1 MILKQARKMIASNRN
16 LNRLSAELKHSETV
30 EHLILNELPYSLMWK
45 IIDTLHARSNPG
57 EIFRLGLV
65 CKCLRHA
72 IASYDSF
79 WEQRILSLGW
89 SFAHESSSSS
99 SSTAGAAEEPEPSAG
114 RLLGRQRAEAPTGS
128 PFMRFAGRM
137 QLRWQLRGAV
147 KRLVGFMDAPSA
159 MAMAKGASVAEL
171 SEAEERLRVPLPAEV
186 WESFRFR
193 NGQLCW
199 PGAEFVDSARLLSL
213 QEMVKEVLGAVKG
226 LEVIGSRVRCADG
239 PYIGGGA
246 EGNELLLPLSTVMRG
261 NRRVACSAL
270 TGEVYFQSGLA
281 IIWKSESWLGF
292 LQSLL
297 R

>member
-137 QLRWQLRGAV
+137 QLRWQLRCGPTLA
-147 KRLVGFMDAPSA
+147 LPCPFFPLPSIPAPS
-159 MAMAKGASVAEL
+159 
-171 SEAEERLRVPLPAEV
+171 PLPQPT
-186 WESFRFR
+186 WTKDR
-193 NGQLCW
+193 
-199 PGAEFVDSARLLSL
+199 SAGR
-213 QEMVKEVLGAVKG
+213 E
-226 LEVIGSRVRCADG
+226 GSRETGIACGSRSGSLGGLMSFAKRDIRAGSWPCDWTESAPARIIFWEGWMDG
-239 PYIGGGA
+239 WMV
-246 EGNELLLPLSTVMRG
+246 E
-261 NRRVACSAL
+261 
-270 TGEVYFQSGLA
+270 
-281 IIWKSESWLGF
+281 
-292 LQSLL
+292 
-297 R
+297 